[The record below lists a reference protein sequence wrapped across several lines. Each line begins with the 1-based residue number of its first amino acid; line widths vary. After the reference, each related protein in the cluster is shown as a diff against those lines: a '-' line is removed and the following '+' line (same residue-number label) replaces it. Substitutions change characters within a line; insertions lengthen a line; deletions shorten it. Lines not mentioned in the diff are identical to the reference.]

1 MTNGFTGK
9 KNKKN
14 DGLIMMLSLQQQR
27 IFTSVRGQDA
37 VALDVTMEAW
47 RSVRV
52 LDHVLS
58 DCAEQII

>member
-1 MTNGFTGK
+1 
-9 KNKKN
+9 
-14 DGLIMMLSLQQQR
+14 MMLSLQQQR
-27 IFTSVRGQDA
+27 IFTSVWGQDA